1 MDQKLNIP
9 ELLMRPAF
17 SVEDGRI
24 TRINRE
30 AGKYLLEEG
39 TPVRS
44 LIAAGLEEYDAF
56 HDGVLGLTLQIGGQN
71 IAASVMHTPQGQ
83 LFILDQD
90 AQDVRLQTM
99 ALVAQELRIP
109 LAGMMATADRLGSG
123 DSQLNRRMF
132 QMLRVISNMSD
143 AVRFA
148 SHPVSHEYVDAVA
161 LIREICERV
170 SVLAG
175 DAGYVLQF
183 SVPTTPIYTLA
194 NRELLERAIFN
205 LLSNAM
211 KFSPAGSTIVA
222 ALSQTNN
229 ILRFTLEDSGPGI
242 PADLRSSLFTRFT
255 RQPGLEDP
263 SHGLGLGMVLVRL
276 AATAHGGTVLMD
288 WPKQTGTRFTLT
300 LAIRHDPTGSVRS
313 PVLRIDY
320 TGERD
325 HALVELS
332 DVLPSKLYEH
342 IR

>member
-1 MDQKLNIP
+1 MDQTLNIP

-44 LIAAGLEEYDAF
+44 LIAAGLAEYDAF
-56 HDGVLGLTLQIGGQN
+56 QDGVLGLTLQISGQD

-90 AQDVRLQTM
+90 AQDARLQTM
-99 ALVAQELRIP
+99 ALIAQELRIP
-109 LAGMMATADRLGSG
+109 LAGMMASAERQESG
-123 DSQLNRRMF
+123 DGQMNRRMF
-132 QMLRVISNMSD
+132 QMLRVVSNMSD

-148 SHPVSHEYVDAVA
+148 SHPAPREYVDAVA

-170 SVLAG
+170 SVLAA
-175 DAGYVLQF
+175 DAGYVLQL
-183 SVPTTPIYTLA
+183 SAPTAPIYTLA
-194 NRELLERAIFN
+194 NQELLERAIYN
-205 LLSNAM
+205 LISNAM

-222 ALSQTNN
+222 ALSQAGNN
-229 ILRFTLEDSGPGI
+229 LRFTLEDSGPGI

-263 SHGLGLGMVLVRL
+263 IHGLGLGMVLVRL
-276 AATAHGGTVLMD
+276 AAAAHDGTVLMD
-288 WPKQTGTRFTLT
+288 WPKETGTRFTLT
-300 LAIRHDPTGSVRS
+300 LAIRHDHTDSLRS
-313 PVLRIDY
+313 PMLRIDY

-332 DVLPSKLYEH
+332 DVLPSNLYEH

>member
-1 MDQKLNIP
+1 
-9 ELLMRPAF
+9 
-17 SVEDGRI
+17 
-24 TRINRE
+24 
-30 AGKYLLEEG
+30 
-39 TPVRS
+39 
-44 LIAAGLEEYDAF
+44 
-56 HDGVLGLTLQIGGQN
+56 
-71 IAASVMHTPQGQ
+71 
-83 LFILDQD
+83 
-90 AQDVRLQTM
+90 
-99 ALVAQELRIP
+99 
-109 LAGMMATADRLGSG
+109 
-123 DSQLNRRMF
+123 
-132 QMLRVISNMSD
+132 
-143 AVRFA
+143 
-148 SHPVSHEYVDAVA
+148 
-161 LIREICERV
+161 
-170 SVLAG
+170 
-175 DAGYVLQF
+175 
-183 SVPTTPIYTLA
+183 
-194 NRELLERAIFN
+194 
-205 LLSNAM
+205 M

-229 ILRFTLEDSGPGI
+229 SLRFTLEDSGPGI